1 MESVKSGAAEWFG
14 SMIPAF
20 EGTIYEEYLRAA
32 IDLFKAD
39 PEVDVTRKDPV
50 LDIPLSQFKYNELS
64 ARACNCLGLANITT
78 MRDFTY
84 ITKRNILGIR
94 NCGKQTARHIFDFA
108 ENHGV
113 SIRDDCIFMRN
124 VFHFKE
130 GDTVIVRS
138 ADIKSCRAK
147 EGDVMIIRDVDESYY
162 NKRMYFRLPQYKCEG
177 ERGIEWFSP
186 GQIRRYKEV

>member
-32 IDLFKAD
+32 IDLFKTD
-39 PEVDVTRKDPV
+39 PEVDVARKDPI
-50 LDIPLSQFKYNELS
+50 LDVPLIRFKYNELS
-64 ARACNCLGLANITT
+64 ARAYNCLRLANVAT

-84 ITKRNILGIR
+84 VTKRNILGIR
-94 NCGKQTARHIFDFA
+94 NCGRQTARHIFDFA

-113 SIRDDCIFMRN
+113 SIRDDCIFMRD
-124 VFHFKE
+124 VFHFKK

-138 ADIKSCRAK
+138 ADNKSYHAK
-147 EGDVMIIRDVDESYY
+147 EGDVMIIRDVDERYY
-162 NKRMYFRLPQYKCEG
+162 NQSMFRLPKYKCEG
-177 ERGIEWFSP
+177 GQGVEWFSP
-186 GQIRRYKEV
+186 GQIRKYKEV